1 MGLTF
6 DSLFLIICLFRAAIK
21 SDQFL
26 ECGSMWLCMLETPS
40 TYFRKSIDLQSQT
53 WVGEQSSAMPFTMLF
68 WAFVPFLI
76 AISLFFFV
84 FHSGGKSGVSK
95 KTDGVKVGWKSDIHL
110 RSLILIIVL
119 IDLTSWITLFCY
131 YIYIII
137 YHRQQLT
144 AFCVFASESLNHS
157 DNRFIENTQEQNII
171 ADWLLSLFL
180 PYHVKVQSSSSLT
193 LGLSV
198 VSMHLLWTSSHSVA
212 KVNWFV
218 EWFLP
223 LTAIVAALICRMIP
237 MPLKKDWYFCSLHC
251 NKDWQICAATVKKTN
266 KQDFLIFWTINPEP
280 YVLKTRAVLGSVG
293 IWAGLL

>member
-1 MGLTF
+1 
-6 DSLFLIICLFRAAIK
+6 
-21 SDQFL
+21 
-26 ECGSMWLCMLETPS
+26 
-40 TYFRKSIDLQSQT
+40 
-53 WVGEQSSAMPFTMLF
+53 MPFTMLF

-95 KTDGVKVGWKSDIHL
+95 KTDGVKVGWKSDIQL
-110 RSLILIIVL
+110 RSLILIIAL
-119 IDLTSWITLFCY
+119 IDTSWITLFCY
-131 YIYIII
+131 YIFVMLCYIII

-144 AFCVFASESLNHS
+144 VFCVFVSESLNHS

-171 ADWLLSLFL
+171 ADLLLSLFL

-218 EWFLP
+218 E
-223 LTAIVAALICRMIP
+223 
-237 MPLKKDWYFCSLHC
+237 
-251 NKDWQICAATVKKTN
+251 
-266 KQDFLIFWTINPEP
+266 
-280 YVLKTRAVLGSVG
+280 
-293 IWAGLL
+293 